1 VRQFQLLVGEIA
13 TSGASGPVHV
23 RCAGERP
30 FVNSAPGQF
39 YLAQAPGR
47 GPLLRSP
54 IFPYPGPRGE
64 LAFSLHPA
72 HPFAS
77 LQPGEWLDL
86 VGPCGRGFAL
96 HPRAR
101 NFLLVAEAVER
112 LLPLA
117 HLALGSGRSVTL
129 LLPTGGGNGIPMP
142 SLPDAVE
149 VQRGPLT
156 ADLAA
161 WADLIALDAPDPER
175 RAREARALCPT
186 RPADFI
192 QALVVPPMPC
202 GTGACR
208 ACWVELGERRQ
219 LACVEGPVIS
229 L

>member
-1 VRQFQLLVGEIA
+1 MRQFQLSVGEIA
-13 TSGASGPVHV
+13 TSGVFGQVHV
-23 RCAGERP
+23 RCAGEQP
-30 FVNSAPGQF
+30 SASGAPGQF
-39 YLAQAPGR
+39 YLALADVSPR
-47 GPLLRSP
+47 PFLRASL
-54 IFPYPGPRGE
+54 FPYPGPRGE
-64 LAFSLHPA
+64 LTFSLHPA

-77 LQPGEWLDL
+77 LQPGAWLDL

-96 HPRAR
+96 HPRAW
-101 NFLLVAEAVER
+101 NFLLVAESIER

-117 HLALGSGRSVTL
+117 HFALASRRSVTL
-129 LLPTGGGNGIPMP
+129 LLPSGAP
-142 SLPDAVE
+142 LPDLPPAVE
-149 VQRGPLT
+149 IQRGPLT

-175 RAREARALCPT
+175 RAREARVLCPT
-186 RPADFI
+186 RPADFV

-219 LACVEGPVIS
+219 LACVDGPVFS